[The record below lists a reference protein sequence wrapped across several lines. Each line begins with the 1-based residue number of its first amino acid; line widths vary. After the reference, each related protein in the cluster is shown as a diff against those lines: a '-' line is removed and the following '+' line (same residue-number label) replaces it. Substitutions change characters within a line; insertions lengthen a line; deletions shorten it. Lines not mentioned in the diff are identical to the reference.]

1 MKSSGP
7 SALKTSGAAASAS
20 DAGDSPRLALRTNPG
35 LAVVTLRRDGGGIAY
50 SSRLFERALR
60 QFSSSTPWLLKLD
73 PKRYDGVTIPER
85 VSFASKLIAGQLS
98 RQADWLLFTH
108 LNIARVQN
116 VVPAPVRLP
125 YAVVLNDI
133 EGWSADIPPDRVR
146 AMKQATLRIGISRY
160 TADRVMRAQP
170 TVGEVVPCPLALL
183 PEPDT
188 GAPDQAALAAIG
200 SKSVLI
206 AGRMNANE
214 RYKGHDQLLE
224 AWPAVV
230 ARVPEAQLVVTGSGD
245 DVPRLKA
252 KAQSLGIA
260 DRVLFLGFVSDA
272 TLSAIYPRL
281 GVYAMPSQREGF
293 GLVYLE
299 AMREGVPCI
308 ASREDASGDTVVD
321 GETGVLVT
329 GQNPRE
335 IAAAIIGFLTDEARR
350 VAFGSAGQRRYHQL
364 FTFDRY
370 AARLFPL
377 LQAAFEG

>member
-7 SALKTSGAAASAS
+7 GAPKTSGTAASAS
-20 DAGDSPRLALRTNPG
+20 NAGGSPRPALRTNPG

-50 SSRLFERALR
+50 ASRLFERALR
-60 QFSSSTPWLLKLD
+60 QFSSRTPWLLRLD

-98 RQADWLLFTH
+98 RRADWLLFTH

-125 YAVVLNDI
+125 YAVLLNDI
-133 EGWSADIPPDRVR
+133 EGWSEDIPPDRVR
-146 AMKQATLRIGISRY
+146 AMKQATLRIGNSKY

-183 PEPDT
+183 PDPDP
-188 GAPDQAALAAIG
+188 GAPDQSALVAIG
-200 SKSVLI
+200 TKSVLI

-224 AWPAVV
+224 AWPAIM

-260 DRVLFLGFVSDA
+260 ARVLFLGFVSDA

-321 GETGVLVT
+321 GETGVLVA
-329 GQNPRE
+329 GQNARD

-350 VAFGSAGQRRYHQL
+350 VAFGRAGQRRYHQL
-364 FTFDRY
+364 FTFDRF
-370 AARLFPL
+370 AARLLPL